1 MLFTKKTD
9 IIKSIE
15 FDDESNIIQIQHSE
29 GLFQFHKD
37 EIISVSYPNEN
48 GTLNENEINYIKS
61 HLPWPWIGYLLIF
74 GIFGGGVNIFIF
86 LKTNMA
92 PDSWRYLASFII
104 VACLSIPLVFL
115 EKDLVERIK
124 NKADNT
130 LKEGQGKLGDLF
142 AIIFW
147 ISLIITVFI
156 YNSLW
161 IKLSIVLLPLIF
173 TLVVLLFF
181 FHLFNRWNIPFTYEK
196 IATLFYKHKPKFL
209 KLILKEKTLKL
220 KLTKKFPINSLHFLG
235 NQANNNMNVRNIRVL
250 FNIIELSCLIIFV
263 LFSSW
268 AAIQMD
274 IPYWWKNLNLKS
286 LNSDFMSLSWFN
298 YFNQNHN
305 FIEIFFDGFV
315 SNIILGSLLIII
327 FIWFV
332 LTVIG
337 ILFYCLYLPFHF
349 SIKIVSKINIKAVWI
364 SVLSVIIFAIS
375 ILLFGFNVLHNLVVK
390 HSPTVPL
397 LLIFA
402 SNFTAIVVLLK
413 FRISFSQM
421 LKNKEHSAS
430 CEI

>member
-1 MLFTKKTD
+1 
-9 IIKSIE
+9 
-15 FDDESNIIQIQHSE
+15 
-29 GLFQFHKD
+29 
-37 EIISVSYPNEN
+37 
-48 GTLNENEINYIKS
+48 
-61 HLPWPWIGYLLIF
+61 
-74 GIFGGGVNIFIF
+74 
-86 LKTNMA
+86 MA
-92 PDSWRYLASFII
+92 LDSWRDLASFII

-181 FHLFNRWNIPFTYEK
+181 IHLFNRWNIPFTYEK

>member
-37 EIISVSYPNEN
+37 EIISVSYSNEN

-104 VACLSIPLVFL
+104 VACLSIPLLFL

-124 NKADNT
+124 NKEDNT

-142 AIIFW
+142 AMIIFW

-196 IATLFYKHKPKFL
+196 IATLYYKHKPKFL
-209 KLILKEKTLKL
+209 KLTLKEKTLKL

-274 IPYWWKNLNLKS
+274 IPYWWKNLNLPTRN
-286 LNSDFMSLSWFN
+286 LDFMSRSWCD

-337 ILFYCLYLPFHF
+337 ILFYCIYLPFHF
-349 SIKIVSKINIKAVWI
+349 SIKIISKLNIKAGWF
-364 SVLSVIIFAIS
+364 SVLLMMIFAIS
-375 ILLFGFNVLHNLVVK
+375 ILLFGGIFLHYLYIK
-390 HSPTVPL
+390 YGEPGPL

-413 FRISFSQM
+413 FPTQM
-421 LKNKEHSAS
+421 LTIIKES
-430 CEI
+430 